1 MDNMEALMT
10 ALNGHSVTDDQGEV
24 PVEQTSV
31 EEPVAQE
38 TSTVDEPQAA
48 VEAQPAAQA
57 DPETPELAEDETGKR
72 YVPQERFDKVYGKL
86 KAYERGELQPKV
98 APQVTQ
104 PIQQPVAPKPIQ
116 AESKADAMETELLY
130 ATLPQFNPHDP
141 ANYNQDLD
149 ELGAEIYRAS
159 QVVDPKT
166 KALVPT
172 ITKLEAA
179 RRAIA
184 KAKKF
189 TANQIAIA
197 AEARQVKSLQA
208 DQGITSRV
216 TSRGQS
222 DQIDPNKMTLE
233 QMEEFLKS
241 NGQW

>member
-10 ALNGHSVTDDQGEV
+10 ALNGHSVTDEQGDV
-24 PVEQTSV
+24 PVETTSV

-38 TSTVDEPQAA
+38 TSTVDEPVAE

-57 DPETPELAEDETGKR
+57 DPEIPELAEDETGKR
-72 YVPQERFDKVYGKL
+72 YVPQKRFDEVYGKL
-86 KAYERGELQPKV
+86 KALERERQQV
-98 APQVTQ
+98 TPQVTQ
-104 PIQQPVAPKPIQ
+104 PIQQPVQRQPIQ
-116 AESKADAMETELLY
+116 PESKADAMETELLY
-130 ATLPQFNPHDP
+130 ATLPQFNPNDP
-141 ANYNQDLD
+141 SNYNQDLD

-159 QVVDPKT
+159 QVVDTKT
-166 KALVPT
+166 KQLVPT

-184 KAKKF
+184 RAKKF

-216 TSRGQS
+216 SSRGQS
-222 DQIDPNKMTLE
+222 DQVDPSKMTLE
-233 QMEEFLKS
+233 QMEAFLKS